1 MEGPII
7 EYPHIIKISGAPQFQ
22 HQAEYPQIKV
32 VIKYVRVIR
41 SCYLQV
47 VTKKETKAKMK

>member
-32 VIKYVRVIR
+32 VIKYVRVI
-41 SCYLQV
+41 
-47 VTKKETKAKMK
+47 